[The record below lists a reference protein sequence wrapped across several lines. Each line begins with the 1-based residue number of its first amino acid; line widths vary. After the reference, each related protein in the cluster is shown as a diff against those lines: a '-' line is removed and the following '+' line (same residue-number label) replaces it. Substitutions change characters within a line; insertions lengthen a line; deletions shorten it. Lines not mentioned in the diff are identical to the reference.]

1 MAWIRP
7 NIYWSTEMNGTALST
22 WGKRNIVAMASSSSV
37 NGYVSYVINP
47 KKLRTAKLDE
57 NVLKPDG

>member
-1 MAWIRP
+1 
-7 NIYWSTEMNGTALST
+7 MNGTALST